1 MNQISNSQKR
11 ISMNFIVI
19 LILLML
25 FTFIQIDSY
34 ASDNLP
40 NVYGKITDKMTGE
53 GLPYVYV
60 VIPGTNVG
68 TITDAE
74 GNYYLTLGKGNYKM
88 KITYML
94 YKPEEVVIEIK
105 DNNTIIIDI
114 SLVPNTTSLNAVTVT
129 EKKTITSDIVLLNEI
144 KNSQNVASGL
154 SSQQIAKS
162 PDKNASEVIKR
173 IPGVTIMNG
182 RFIIV
187 RGLSQRYNNVWIN
200 NAVAPASESNS
211 RAFSFDFI
219 PSNLIDNIIIYKNLS
234 PDLPA
239 DFSGGFVKIITRDIP
254 SENNFTLSYSNTF
267 RTNSTFNKVKYY
279 SDDIADYFG
288 TGTLTRN
295 LRSSFPT
302 NLDDVTLNEACQQV
316 ATLKNDCAIKNRT
329 AIPDIN
335 LSLSFTH
342 RKKIKNFTLGQS
354 GYVGYSFKNEK
365 NTQSN
370 NSYGIYNY
378 SKGESSYSKK
388 YLDTQYVSEAKLS
401 AAYNV
406 TLLNNN
412 GTQIAFKN
420 LLQNIGNDRITFREG
435 ENFSNGYIEKSREYL
450 YSNKLTYST
459 QLSGSHQLKKD
470 TNMICW
476 TLGYGYLNN
485 NQPDRKVMDARMEQ
499 NESSPYYGQYKSMD
513 NDIKR
518 YFQELTEH
526 SASLSLDYSHN
537 LFFGTFKPS
546 FKTGIYSEYKNRHFD
561 ARNFTY
567 KKSLNYDLPEGYF
580 YLPYEE
586 MFDLQYLR
594 PDGFYLTENTGKADS
609 YYSSNLINAAY
620 FSINL
625 AYAGF
630 KLSGGLRAEYQ
641 YLQLDSYESDGVKP
655 VNIKQHN
662 FGLFPSA
669 NFSYTL
675 KEKHVFRVVYGKTT
689 NRPEFREIAP
699 YVYYDFDSFSFIEGN
714 PELKNAV
721 IHNLDFR
728 YEFYQ
733 TANEIISLGVF
744 YKKFFNPIEITYYY
758 TGSELQYTF
767 INANSAES
775 FGLEL
780 EVRKSL
786 DFIKLK
792 NFSLLLNASLIR
804 SEVIFTDGSNEKNR
818 PMQGQSPYIINAGLY
833 YDNPKINLTF
843 SILYNII
850 GKRIVAVG
858 QSNQNSNEDIPNTYE
873 MPFHSL
879 DAVIQKKFGR
889 ISLNLGV
896 QNILNQKTVL
906 SQIGTV
912 SENGNEYSYTQNT
925 RVVKTGIRITAGVS
939 VKLNQPKV
947 NKTKNN
953 N

>member
-1 MNQISNSQKR
+1 MNRISNPKKHIPTGFTVLIFLS
-11 ISMNFIVI
+11 
-19 LILLML
+19 ILLA
-25 FTFIQIDSY
+25 FIHINSY
-34 ASDNLP
+34 AGDNLP

-68 TITDAE
+68 TMTDLG
-74 GNYYLTLGKGNYKM
+74 GNYYLTLGKGSYRL

-94 YKPEEVVIEIK
+94 YKPEEVTVEIK
-105 DNNTIIIDI
+105 DNTTIHVDI
-114 SLVPNTTSLNAVTVT
+114 SLIPDKTALNAVTVT
-129 EKKTITSDIVLLNEI
+129 DKKTIALDIVLLNEI
-144 KNSQNVASGL
+144 KNSQNVVSGL

-182 RFIIV
+182 RFIVV

-200 NAVAPASESNS
+200 NAVAPASESDS

-219 PSNLIDNIIIYKNLS
+219 PSNLIDNITISKNLS

-254 SENNFTLSYSNTF
+254 SENNLSLSYSSTF
-267 RTNSTFNKVKYY
+267 RTNTTFNTVKYY
-279 SDDIADYFG
+279 SDDIADLFG
-288 TGTLTRN
+288 AGTLTRDFG
-295 LRSSFPT
+295 SSFPS
-302 NLDDVTLNEACQQV
+302 NLDDVTPEEACQQV
-316 ATLKNDCAIKNRT
+316 ATLKNDWAVKSRT

-335 LSLSFTH
+335 LSLSFAH
-342 RKKIKNFTLGQS
+342 RKKIKNYTLGQS
-354 GYVGYSFKNEK
+354 GYAGYSYKNEK

-401 AAYNV
+401 AAYNI
-406 TLLNNN
+406 TLLNNK

-450 YSNKLTYST
+450 YSNKLTYSS
-459 QLSGSHQLKKD
+459 QLSGSHQLRKD
-470 TNMICW
+470 TNVIYW

-499 NESSPYYGQYKSMD
+499 NESSIYYGQYKSMD
-513 NDIKR
+513 NDIRR

-526 SASLSLDYSHN
+526 SASLSLDYCHN

-586 MFDLQYLR
+586 MLDLQYLR

-609 YYSSNLINAAY
+609 YFSSNLINAAY
-620 FSINL
+620 LSVNL
-625 AYAGF
+625 AYLGF
-630 KLSGGLRAEYQ
+630 KLSGGLREEYQ

-655 VNIKQHN
+655 VNIRQHN

-675 KEKHVFRVVYGKTT
+675 KEKNVFRIVYGKTT

-699 YVYYDFDSFSFIEGN
+699 YVYYDFESFSFIEGN
-714 PELKNAV
+714 PDLKNAI

-733 TANEIISLGVF
+733 TANEVISLGAF
-744 YKKFFNPIEITYYY
+744 YKKFINPIEITYYY
-758 TGSELQYTF
+758 AGSELQYTF
-767 INANSAES
+767 MNANSAES
-775 FGLEL
+775 YGLEL

-786 DFIKLK
+786 DFMKLK
-792 NFSLLLNASLIR
+792 NFSLLLNASLIK
-804 SEVIFTDGSNEKNR
+804 SEVIFPDGSNEKDR

-833 YDNPKINLTF
+833 YDNPKINMTF

-879 DAVIQKKFGR
+879 DAAIQKKFGR

-896 QNILNQKTVL
+896 QNMLDQKTVL

-912 SENGNEYSYTQNT
+912 NENGNEYSYTQNT
-925 RVVKTGIRITAGVS
+925 RVVKTGVRITAGIS

-947 NKTKNN
+947 NKTKKNN
-953 N
+953 

>member
-1 MNQISNSQKR
+1 MNQISNFQKC

-19 LILLML
+19 LILSML

-40 NVYGKITDKMTGE
+40 NVYGKITDKITGE

-68 TITDAE
+68 TMTDAK
-74 GNYYLTLGKGNYKM
+74 GNYYLTLGKGSYKL

-94 YKPEEVVIEIK
+94 YKPEEISVEIK
-105 DNNTIIIDI
+105 DNKTIYIDI
-114 SLVPNTTSLNAVTVT
+114 SLVPDKTALNAVTVT
-129 EKKTITSDIVLLNEI
+129 EKKTIASDIVLLNEI

-182 RFIIV
+182 RFIVV

-200 NAVAPASESNS
+200 NAVAPASESDS

-254 SENNFTLSYSNTF
+254 SENNLALSYS
-267 RTNSTFNKVKYY
+267 STFSTNTTFSTVKYY
-279 SDDIADYFG
+279 ANDIADFFG
-288 TGTLTRN
+288 AGTLTRDFG
-295 LRSSFPT
+295 SSFPS
-302 NLDDVTLNEACQQV
+302 NLDDVTSKEACRQV
-316 ATLKNDCAIKNRT
+316 ATLKNDWAIKNRT

-335 LSLSFTH
+335 LSLSFAH
-342 RKKIKNFTLGQS
+342 RKKIKNYTLGQS
-354 GYVGYSFKNEK
+354 GYVGYSYKNEK

-388 YLDTQYVSEAKLS
+388 YIDTQYVSEAKLS

-450 YSNKLTYST
+450 YSNKLTYSS
-459 QLSGSHQLKKD
+459 QLSGSHQLRKD
-470 TNMICW
+470 TNMIYW

-499 NESSPYYGQYKSMD
+499 NESSIYYGQYKSMD

-526 SASLSLDYSHN
+526 SASLSIDYCHN

-609 YYSSNLINAAY
+609 YFSSNLINAAY
-620 FSINL
+620 LSINL
-625 AYAGF
+625 AYLGF
-630 KLSGGLRAEYQ
+630 KLSGGLREEYQ

-655 VNIKQHN
+655 VNIRQHN

-675 KEKHVFRVVYGKTT
+675 KEKHVFRVVYGKTI

-699 YVYYDFDSFSFIEGN
+699 YVYYDFESFSFIEGN
-714 PELKNAV
+714 PDLKNAV

-728 YEFYQ
+728 YEFYR
-733 TANEIISLGVF
+733 TANEIISLGAF
-744 YKKFFNPIEITYYY
+744 YKKFINPIEITYYY
-758 TGSELQYTF
+758 AGSELQYTF

-775 FGLEL
+775 YGLEL

-792 NFSLLLNASLIR
+792 NFSLLLNASLIK
-804 SEVIFTDGSNEKNR
+804 SEVIFPDGSNEKDR

-833 YDNPKINLTF
+833 YDNPQINMTF
-843 SILYNII
+843 GILYNII

-896 QNILNQKTVL
+896 QNMLNQKTVL

-925 RVVKTGIRITAGVS
+925 RVVKTGIRITAGIS

-947 NKTKNN
+947 NKTKKNN
-953 N
+953 